1 MHDPTHVDSQ
11 LLIPDSFVLLYRPA
25 GRVRPTIS
33 RDELA
38 ARYELCEDLASH
50 LVEQAKTLHFQQ
62 GIAEDEVLA
71 RCRRGL
77 ADAAS
82 GIGAAE
88 AGWVVR
94 RLAELLGWPD
104 PGPGDP
110 V

>member
-1 MHDPTHVDSQ
+1 MHDPSHGDSQ
-11 LLIPDSFVLLYRPA
+11 ILIPDSFVLLYRPA
-25 GRVRPTIS
+25 GRARLTIS

-38 ARYELCEDLASH
+38 ARYELCEDLANH
-50 LVEQAKTLHFQQ
+50 LVEQAKTLQFQQ

-77 ADAAS
+77 AQAAS

-104 PGPGDP
+104 PGPDDP